1 MAAELPK
8 VPRGLELEDYVAAL
22 FQSTQ
27 HYVERNVCEPDVLE
41 LDVVATSFAGGQPDT
56 HLIEVKS
63 GQWGFGDLFKT
74 LGRMHYL
81 SIPKGLFIT
90 TRPPEGKPVEFYAER
105 VGAKGLRVMVI
116 EDIPNAPQKFTEAG
130 YGTVDQASHWLWRYS
145 FWAER
150 RIIETL
156 RAQVQERPEAHGP
169 RAALQ
174 YFRLVND
181 EVFLTSDPRERA
193 LKLYEGYMAHP
204 RLTHGIARELDGEPF
219 DAETQGDSEAL
230 RNALLRGHHSI
241 LQASM
246 YVEHRA
252 RLAVLKTVI
261 DCLAA
266 GVDFSA
272 RGLVASALPTTF
284 LTAAR
289 ELRQRPQYSRYALF
303 WQILLWGWGGL
314 ILDDFRE
321 DEEQALARQ
330 SGLDRTNVES
340 ALGAFD
346 LLFPSGNE
354 WIRRMN
360 TANYRFVAMVPWPF
374 MGIGAFRRIVDH
386 GVERYEALGLSGDFT
401 TRDLARRHVAAA
413 TLLSTQ

>member
-1 MAAELPK
+1 MAVVLPE
-8 VPRGLELEDYVAAL
+8 VPKGLELEDYVAAL

-90 TRPPEGKPVEFYAER
+90 TRPSEEKPVEFYAER
-105 VGAKGLRVMVI
+105 VGTEGLRVMVI
-116 EDIPNAPQKFTEAG
+116 EDIPRARETFAGAG
-130 YGTVDQASHWLWRYS
+130 YGTVDETTHWLWRYS
-145 FWAER
+145 FWTER
-150 RIIETL
+150 RTIDVL
-156 RAQVQERPEAHGP
+156 RAEVRDRADALGP

-181 EVFLTSDPRERA
+181 EVFLTADPRERA
-193 LKLYEGYMAHP
+193 LKLYDAYAAHP

-219 DAETQGDSEAL
+219 DAQTPGDSKALREAL
-230 RNALLRGHHSI
+230 LHGQHPI

-252 RLAVLKTVI
+252 RLAVLKSVI

-266 GVDFSA
+266 GVDFTA
-272 RGLVASALPTTF
+272 RGLFVSALPATF
-284 LTAAR
+284 QGAAR
-289 ELRQRPQYSRYALF
+289 ELRGRPQFSRYALF
-303 WQILLWGWGGL
+303 WQVLLWGWGAF
-314 ILDDFRE
+314 ILDDRE
-321 DEEQALARQ
+321 EEEVQELARQ
-330 SGLDRTNVES
+330 SGLEPPNVES
-340 ALGAFD
+340 ALEAFD
-346 LLFPSGNE
+346 LLFPIDGS
-354 WIRRMN
+354 WIKHMP
-360 TANYRFVAMVPWPF
+360 TANYRFVSMVPWPF
-374 MGIGAFRRIVDH
+374 MGIGAFHRLLYH
-386 GVERYEALGLSGDFT
+386 KVERYDALGLKGQYT
-401 TRDLARRHVAAA
+401 TRDLARRLDAAA
-413 TLLSTQ
+413 RLLS